1 MDLALGTISQMRCC
15 QLVRVLRG
23 STFYWSLEST
33 ANGEPLR
40 TKLLVEPIS
49 ISDSC
54 GCSLTLSWKFDSRL
68 RCSQRGSLVREK
80 LRTLG
85 SRIGS
90 SLECSVRLSGK
101 YERKRT
107 NEKKKRRTGGQSGV
121 VGGETRIGRAGA
133 VPGAVRR
140 PRVGQGDAVGRRQVG
155 GAVDVLGAAGEA
167 AGRRVRRGHAVRP
180 RRRHGAAHLDVV
192 ALRWWPVAGVA
203 AAAEQQEG
211 VGVGGDGGGVQRAQD
226 VVDGK
231 GGRFQFGTGGHV
243 DRTAHGR
250 RGDRHDR

>member
-1 MDLALGTISQMRCC
+1 ML
-15 QLVRVLRG
+15 
-23 STFYWSLEST
+23 STCTSASWIDF
-33 ANGEPLR
+33 
-40 TKLLVEPIS
+40 LLVLGI
-49 ISDSC
+49 DSQW
-54 GCSLTLSWKFDSRL
+54 GTTKNQVVGGTDFDQRLVWMFIDFELEIRLSTPLQPARQPGPRKAPDSRL
-68 RCSQRGSLVREK
+68 SDWFQSRVFRAFVGQIREEK
-80 LRTLG
+80 N
-85 SRIGS
+85 
-90 SLECSVRLSGK
+90 
-101 YERKRT
+101 ERKT
-107 NEKKKRRTGGQSGV
+107 KKRRTGGQSGV

-250 RGDRHDR
+250 RRDRHDR